1 MKKFQL
7 LKYQVLFYYIIDKN
21 MKDISK
27 KVDER
32 GLSKIYPIFIVFIFF
47 FRGFKLL

>member
-32 GLSKIYPIFIVFIFF
+32 DLSKIYPIKFIVFF